1 MLLNK
6 KVFFVISFM
15 STIGLFTQDLISQDD
30 ESTSRLEEVVV
41 TAQKKEE
48 GLSEVPISIQV
59 ISDERIADASNA
71 AIMIVLAGIIPVI
84 LITKNILGKR
94 NKV

>member
-1 MLLNK
+1 MGAPVTISASKYSSSISLKRREKMLVNK

-15 STIGLFTQDLISQDD
+15 STMGLFTQDLISQDD

-59 ISDERIADASNA
+59 IADEE
-71 AIMIVLAGIIPVI
+71 L
-84 LITKNILGKR
+84 LI
-94 NKV
+94 